1 MPKTV
6 LHIAEAPGGVERYL
20 VTLLTKMKK
29 YPEFEHILVCST
41 SFDKEKF
48 RGLVKSVAVIP
59 DMHNAIS
66 VSHDLKAIL
75 QVRRAIK
82 HYKPDIVYCHSS
94 KAGAIGRVAD
104 IGINNKL
111 IYNAHGWSFNMKGA
125 SRRRIKTYEIV
136 ERLLAP
142 MTDKIVCISEYEKKS
157 ALEHKICREDKLV
170 VINNGIDFDEFKNLH
185 PKTRAELGIPEDS
198 FVVGTIGRLCNQK
211 APDTFV
217 KMAEAI
223 KKTVPNA
230 FFIVIGDDIGT
241 GSFRMQTEFAIKK
254 AGLQD
259 SFVISGWVDNP
270 LDYVGLLDVA
280 TLLSRWEG
288 FGLVLPEYM
297 MMEKPVVATKADA
310 IPYVIGDAGLLV
322 DIDDYKQAA
331 EYVITVFNDKEL
343 REQLIKKGIV
353 RSKQF
358 DVNRT
363 ARETRDLLVSLEV
376 KE

>member
-41 SFDKEKF
+41 LFDIEKF
-48 RGLVKSVAVIP
+48 RGLVKSIAVIP
-59 DMHNAIS
+59 EMHNAIS

-104 IGINNKL
+104 IGIKNKL

-125 SRRRIKTYEIV
+125 SQKRIKTYEIV

-142 MTDKIVCISEYEKKS
+142 MTDKSVCISEYEKKS

-170 VINNGIDFDEFKNLH
+170 VINNGIDFDEFKNLK
-185 PKTRAELGIPEDS
+185 PKTRSELGIPENA
-198 FVVGTIGRLCNQK
+198 FVVGTIGRLTAQK
-211 APDTFV
+211 APDVFV
-217 KMAEAI
+217 KMAVEVKKSIPEAYF
-223 KKTVPNA
+223 VM
-230 FFIVIGDDIGT
+230 VGDDIGD
-241 GSFRMQTEFAIKK
+241 GHFSVEIENQIKAVGLESSFFIT
-254 AGLQD
+254 
-259 SFVISGWVDNP
+259 GWVDDP
-270 LDYVGLLDVA
+270 LNYVGFFDVA

-297 MMEKPVVATKADA
+297 LMEKPIVATKADA
-310 IPYVIGDAGLLV
+310 IPYVVGDAGILV
-322 DIDDYKQAA
+322 DIDDYKKAA
-331 EYVITVFNDKEL
+331 DSVKILYEDMEIKSKVIQQGKDRVKLFNA
-343 REQLIKKGIV
+343 QG
-353 RSKQF
+353 
-358 DVNRT
+358 T
-363 ARETRDLLVSLEV
+363 AEKHFSILKDLCS
-376 KE
+376 